1 MKYLNKLHNRRE
13 PSGLEW
19 VIFKRLP
26 KWLLAGTVIPLLMS
40 VLVRWLPMQGSA
52 FEVAKHQT
60 SIDILAIAIG
70 VTAWTAVFTVA
81 IGCIIVIV
89 MKGPAYV
96 ADAYKL
102 NDSERPSSR
111 KEME

>member
-1 MKYLNKLHNRRE
+1 MKLMNKLHNRRQ

-19 VIFKRLP
+19 VILKRLP

-40 VLVRWLPMQGSA
+40 VMVRLLPLEGSST
-52 FEVAKHQT
+52 EIVKQQT
-60 SIDILAIAIG
+60 GIDILAIAIG

-81 IGCIIVIV
+81 IGCVIVVV

-102 NDSERPSSR
+102 RDANRPSSR
-111 KEME
+111 KEDN

>member
-1 MKYLNKLHNRRE
+1 MKLLNKLHNRRQ

-19 VIFKRLP
+19 VILKRLP

-40 VLVRWLPMQGSA
+40 ILVRWLPIQGSA
-52 FEVAKHQT
+52 TEIAKQQT
-60 SIDILAIAIG
+60 GIDILAIAIG
-70 VTAWTAVFTVA
+70 VTAWTAVFTIA
-81 IGCIIVIV
+81 IGCIIVVV

-102 NDSERPSSR
+102 RDAERPSSH
-111 KEME
+111 KEND